1 MAEINLKP
9 QLRFPKFNDNWKK
22 KRFDEI
28 YSFKTTNSYSR
39 DNLNYEKGTVKNIHY
54 GDIHTKF
61 NSLFDITQEDVPFI
75 NPDIDITKIADECYL
90 KEADL
95 VIADASEN
103 YEDIGKCIEI
113 ANLNNERVVAGL
125 HTFLARKES
134 DEMQKRFASF
144 LMKTEKVRLDIK
156 KIAQGTKV
164 LSISTKRLAE
174 IQLIIPEPN
183 EQTKIANFLT
193 VVDKRIALLIQKK
206 KQLEQY
212 KQGVMQ
218 KIFNQEIRFKDENG
232 NEFPEWEEIKLGILG
247 NYVGGGTPDSNKSD
261 YWNGTIPWI
270 SSSDVNEDNIK
281 DVTITRFITQKAI
294 DNSATK
300 LVPKNTLLI
309 VSRVGI
315 GKFAVAKSNL
325 CTSQDFTNIIV
336 NESKYDP
343 YFLAYY
349 FSSNKAKFK
358 SLSQGTSIKGFTL
371 EDIRNLKFPIP
382 NSTNEQ
388 QKIASF
394 LTCID
399 TQLETLTKQSI
410 IMKNWKNGLLQKMF
424 V

>member
-39 DNLNYEKGTVKNIHY
+39 DNLNYEKGSVRNIHY

-174 IQLIIPEPN
+174 ISLHIPTPE
-183 EQTKIANFLT
+183 EQTQIANFLT
-193 VVDKRIALLIQKK
+193 SVDKRIALLNQKK
-206 KQLEQY
+206 KLLERY

-218 KIFNQEIRFKDENG
+218 KIFNKEIGFKDENG
-232 NEFPEWEEIKLGILG
+232 EVFPEWEGKRLGRIAQIFS
-247 NYVGGGTPDSNKSD
+247 GGTPQSSKRD
-261 YWNGTIPWI
+261 YYGGTIPFIKSGEINSSKTEQLITTKALNESSAKLVVKGDLLLAIYGATSGEVAVSKINGAINQAILCIRGDFNNLFLYNWFTFNKKRILATYLQGGQGNLSAEIIKNLIIELPSIDEQKRI
-270 SSSDVNEDNIK
+270 SSILN
-281 DVTITRFITQKAI
+281 AI
-294 DNSATK
+294 DK
-300 LVPKNTLLI
+300 LI
-309 VSRVGI
+309 
-315 GKFAVAKSNL
+315 
-325 CTSQDFTNIIV
+325 
-336 NESKYDP
+336 
-343 YFLAYY
+343 
-349 FSSNKAKFK
+349 
-358 SLSQGTSIKGFTL
+358 
-371 EDIRNLKFPIP
+371 
-382 NSTNEQ
+382 
-388 QKIASF
+388 
-394 LTCID
+394 
-399 TQLETLTKQSI
+399 ETLTEQSN
-410 IMKNWKNGLLQKMF
+410 IMKNWRKGLLQKLF
-424 V
+424 I